1 MASKMVPSNECLFLS
16 FLRRSN
22 FIKTNNSILL
32 DPLIE
37 HKIPQDGHLFISRQI
52 PRRLG
57 HTVAL
62 SKATALLYQWVISD
76 WD

>member
-1 MASKMVPSNECLFLS
+1 MVSKMVTSNECLFLS

-37 HKIPQDGHLFISRQI
+37 HKIPQI
-52 PRRLG
+52 PTIPVCM
-57 HTVAL
+57 HTDIDNGGGNCD
-62 SKATALLYQWVISD
+62 YI
-76 WD
+76 